1 MKTRKSG
8 ARKRGGLDLSIQ
20 TIVIVVLAMTLL
32 GLGLGFIRNQ
42 FKNLSE
48 TTISVQDQ
56 IRQQILDDLRVGN
69 KKLSFPTGNVLLS
82 SGDSKDL
89 AIGVQNL
96 EDTSIKFTL
105 NIYRRDPNGVD
116 SAAFISMQPDSKLD
130 TDEDKDTGVFLWDNT
145 EQTLGLGESRVIGLA
160 FRAPIPQDTY
170 LYKAVIIRTD
180 TIDPNAPAAQGED
193 VYDAKTFF
201 VTVS

>member
-1 MKTRKSG
+1 MVARKRSG
-8 ARKRGGLDLSIQ
+8 KRGGLDLSIQ

-42 FKNLSE
+42 FKIITE
-48 TTISVQDQ
+48 TSGSVQDQ
-56 IRQQILDDLRVGN
+56 IKQQILDDLRVGN

-89 AIGVQNL
+89 AVGVQNL
-96 EDTSIKFTL
+96 EDQPITFELKM
-105 NIYRRDPNGVD
+105 YWKDPQGVTGNE
-116 SAAFISMQPDSKLD
+116 FVPMQPKSKLTAD
-130 TDEDKDTGVFLWDNT
+130 DEDKGVFLWDNT
-145 EQTLGLGESRVIGLA
+145 PQTLGLGESRVIGLA
-160 FRAPIPQDTY
+160 FRAPVPQDTY
-170 LYKAVIIRTD
+170 LYKAEIIRKGTAGATGTASQD
-180 TIDPNAPAAQGED
+180 R

>member
-89 AIGVQNL
+89 AVGVQNL
-96 EDTSIKFTL
+96 EDQPITFELKM
-105 NIYRRDPNGVD
+105 YWKDP
-116 SAAFISMQPDSKLD
+116 
-130 TDEDKDTGVFLWDNT
+130 
-145 EQTLGLGESRVIGLA
+145 
-160 FRAPIPQDTY
+160 
-170 LYKAVIIRTD
+170 
-180 TIDPNAPAAQGED
+180 QG
-193 VYDAKTFF
+193 
-201 VTVS
+201 